1 MAEHLDK
8 LRAAGSATVRPEE
21 HFQEAEAKRPGVLTC
36 QWIPAD
42 RTLWRVN
49 RYLDVLAARRE
60 LLAEAAQSF
69 LDDLRSGSSA
79 GAAAALRPFTVESE
93 EADDARAV
101 LVKELARVSSTTVT
115 MTPRSTA
122 EASAERMPTW
132 GRAEYVINVSSL
144 SASAIT
150 SCATT
155 PHSSWGTH
163 REAPARCSPG
173 VWADVGGNG
182 PDPDDLG
189 HRASVPARVLAD
201 RVAIRGRF
209 REVVAARSSP
219 PSSATCG
226 VQVAAY

>member
-1 MAEHLDK
+1 M
-8 LRAAGSATVRPEE
+8 
-21 HFQEAEAKRPGVLTC
+21 
-36 QWIPAD
+36 
-42 RTLWRVN
+42 N

-69 LDDLRSGSSA
+69 PDDLRSGSSA

-155 PHSSWGTH
+155 PPH
-163 REAPARCSPG
+163 RGAFIVRLPPGASPG
-173 VWADVGGNG
+173 CGLMSGATDRTLTISGIGPACPQGYSLTVW
-182 PDPDDLG
+182 
-189 HRASVPARVLAD
+189 
-201 RVAIRGRF
+201 
-209 REVVAARSSP
+209 RSG
-219 PSSATCG
+219 A
-226 VQVAAY
+226 VFVK